1 MERGQSSLALTSLH
15 NVAKA
20 LGTNVSAFFPAVD
33 VNGQPHP
40 LPHVSRADDR
50 PHLAIAAQQRTY
62 KLLSARAPG
71 LLLEPVL
78 VTVHPSETIEEP
90 YAHEGEE
97 FAYVLSGEL
106 RFIVAG
112 TEYRLGP
119 GDSIHYPSTV
129 PHAIHNDTEEP
140 VEAVWIVTPRLF

>member
-1 MERGQSSLALTSLH
+1 M
-15 NVAKA
+15 
-20 LGTNVSAFFPAVD
+20 SAFFPAVD
-33 VNGQPHP
+33 GAGEAHP

-50 PHLAIAAQQRTY
+50 PDIAIAAQQRTY

-71 LLLEPVL
+71 LVLEPVR

-97 FAYVLSGEL
+97 FAFVLSGEL

-129 PHAIHNDTEEP
+129 PHSIHNDTHDA
-140 VEAVWIVTPRLF
+140 VDAVWVLTPRLF